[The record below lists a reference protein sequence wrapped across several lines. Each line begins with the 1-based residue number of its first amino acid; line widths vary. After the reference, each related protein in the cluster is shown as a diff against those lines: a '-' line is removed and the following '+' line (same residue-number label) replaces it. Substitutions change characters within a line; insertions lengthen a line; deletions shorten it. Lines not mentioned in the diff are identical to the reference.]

1 MNWMNIAR
9 VAKVVA
15 LAGFLMPWLLVSCQG
30 QEIASATGWQMAIG
44 EMDALGDAAVSQDAD
59 PAWWAILSLL
69 LIVGGLAASL
79 LLKPARRAALALAGA
94 AAAAF
99 LLCAVGMN
107 MAISSARAE
116 ATEPQAD
123 ADPMAAQM
131 QAAMADAIRFDV
143 RYGYW
148 LTLAALFAAAGAGGL
163 AWQGRT
169 LSVAAPRAE

>member
-1 MNWMNIAR
+1 MNWMTIAR

-44 EMDALGDAAVSQDAD
+44 EMDALGDAATAQDAD

-69 LIVGGLAASL
+69 LIVGGLAASV
-79 LLKPARRAALALAGA
+79 LLKPAKRAALALTVA

-107 MAISSARAE
+107 MAISSARSE
-116 ATEPQAD
+116 ATEPQAG

-148 LTLAALFAAAGAGGL
+148 LTLAALFAGTGAGAL

-169 LSVAAPRAE
+169 LNVAAPRTE

>member
-9 VAKVVA
+9 IAKVVA

-30 QEIASATGWQMAIG
+30 QEVASATGWQMAIG
-44 EMDALGDAAVSQDAD
+44 EMDALGDAATAQEAD

-69 LIVGGLAASL
+69 LILGGLAASVFVKP
-79 LLKPARRAALALAGA
+79 LKRGAMALTGA

-107 MAISSARAE
+107 LAISSARAE
-116 ATEPQAD
+116 ASQPEPG

-131 QAAMADAIRFDV
+131 QAAVADAIRFDI

-148 LTLAALFAAAGAGGL
+148 LTLAGLFAATAAGGL

-169 LSVAAPRAE
+169 LRVAAPRTE